1 MPDYG
6 LMPHWPLTKEDQFIK
21 YEKDPPIARIILN
34 RPEKM
39 NALRYDLRLEVK
51 RALRRA
57 EADGDI
63 RVIIL
68 KGAGR
73 TFSAGYDLT
82 PAGSTQHSANSPEIY
97 VHPDLD
103 GVSSQYVRDE
113 IDTYWT
119 IWNLLKP
126 VIAQIHGYCLAGA
139 TELASFCDIRV
150 VAENAQIG
158 YPVARQL
165 SVGNVHWQSWLM
177 GLTKAKEFMLTG
189 DSMDGKEAYRV
200 KWATRAVPEDK
211 LEAETEALAKRI
223 AMIPTDLI
231 MMTKRSLNRQWE
243 IRGFRVGMD
252 TAADIGRAAAGRKSA
267 GDFQRTVQTRGLKAA
282 LEERDTKFGDY
293 RGNPNR
299 PQSKK

>member
-1 MPDYG
+1 
-6 LMPHWPLTKEDQFIK
+6 
-21 YEKDPPIARIILN
+21 
-34 RPEKM
+34 
-39 NALRYDLRLEVK
+39 
-51 RALRRA
+51 
-57 EADGDI
+57 
-63 RVIIL
+63 
-68 KGAGR
+68 
-73 TFSAGYDLT
+73 
-82 PAGSTQHSANSPEIY
+82 
-97 VHPDLD
+97 
-103 GVSSQYVRDE
+103 
-113 IDTYWT
+113 
-119 IWNLLKP
+119 
-126 VIAQIHGYCLAGA
+126 
-139 TELASFCDIRV
+139 
-150 VAENAQIG
+150 
-158 YPVARQL
+158 
-165 SVGNVHWQSWLM
+165 M